1 MGFNT
6 TVFFLNDCWSDIKND
21 PEGTVQFI
29 GQAMNHGGQNRS
41 YVTVMRSAHADTFR
55 LYSTWQNQII
65 EITPDD
71 ETVKKL
77 AETDHGRDHL
87 AAVIRQARRLIH
99 RLDKALDDTT
109 EFHFD

>member
-1 MGFNT
+1 VGFNT
-6 TVFFLNDCWSDIKND
+6 TVFFLNDQWSDIKND

-29 GQAMNHGGQNRS
+29 GQAMNDGGQNRN

-65 EITPDD
+65 EINPDD
-71 ETVKKL
+71 DTVKKL
-77 AETDHGRDHL
+77 AETKHGREHL
-87 AAVIRQARRLIH
+87 AAVIQRSRRLIH
-99 RLDKALDDTT
+99 RLDNALDTT